1 MRIAR
6 FLLIPVVAASLLAGP
21 AAEARPRTDPS
32 PVLQTRAYADDPAAS
47 PANADA
53 DDPAIWVHPRRP
65 EQSVVLGALK
75 EGGLVAFDLHAR
87 QIAAI
92 GVPEGGRFNNVD
104 VVGNLAVVSDR
115 GLDRI
120 RVYRIDPAGSA
131 AGAKVLTD
139 VTDPLTP
146 LVFSKSESEVEDQR
160 TAYGLAAGT
169 DRSGARIVAVTQRHE
184 ARLALLKLVDKPGGK
199 VGVEPLDTIG
209 MPSTFRLPNGKTWTP
224 CGEPGEGPQF
234 EGSVLDSKNQVLYSA
249 QEDVGV
255 WRIPLSR
262 GGFGQPELIEKVRS
276 FGAPAK
282 FDAETEECL
291 PDGPDPGF
299 GGKWLTAD
307 AEGLTFI
314 DGKLLASSQGD
325 SRFVYFGRTTR
336 DFRVVAGH
344 GTDSVEHSDGA
355 TVSQAYLGPRFP
367 HGLLVVH
374 DGERRPTIG
383 DFATTGFAFVPLE
396 TVPR

>member
-1 MRIAR
+1 VDLYVRWVRIAR
-6 FLLIPVVAASLLAGP
+6 FLLIPGVTASLLAGP

-32 PVLQTRAYADDPAAS
+32 PVLQTRAYTDDPAAS
-47 PANADA
+47 PANA
-53 DDPAIWVHPRRP
+53 
-65 EQSVVLGALK
+65 
-75 EGGLVAFDLHAR
+75 
-87 QIAAI
+87 
-92 GVPEGGRFNNVD
+92 D

-120 RVYRIDPAGSA
+120 RVYRIDPAGA
-131 AGAKVLTD
+131 VAGNVLTD

-169 DRSGARIVAVTQRHE
+169 DRGGARIVAVTQRHE
-184 ARLALLKLVDKPGGK
+184 ARLALLKLVDRPGGK
-199 VGVEPLDTIG
+199 VGVEPLDTID
-209 MPSTFRLPNGKTWTP
+209 MPSTFRLPNGSSWTP

-262 GGFGQPELIEKVRS
+262 HGFGKPELIDKVRS

-307 AEGLTFI
+307 AEGLTFV

-325 SRFVYFGRTTR
+325 SRFVYYGRSTH
-336 DFRVVAGH
+336 DFRIVAGRGSPLRTLRCFARFAPPQSHHGHLSCVERDQGGHGGTSGVRQPNGGASTEQAVVAG
-344 GTDSVEHSDGA
+344 GRTPVN
-355 TVSQAYLGPRFP
+355 R
-367 HGLLVVH
+367 
-374 DGERRPTIG
+374 
-383 DFATTGFAFVPLE
+383 
-396 TVPR
+396 